1 MDLTTPPP
9 PESRPHNNGWR
20 SVSLVSWAGVLGA
33 VIAVAISSRT
43 TGRAVWWL
51 GPPANPANP
60 VFLVIPVALVV
71 LPLLAWYRR
80 HLFAHNI
87 DLACAVLLIL
97 ISFPDFA
104 DRPGSAVAMI
114 VVGLAALVQ
123 SIAVRVATRH
133 YR

>member
-1 MDLTTPPP
+1 
-9 PESRPHNNGWR
+9 
-20 SVSLVSWAGVLGA
+20 
-33 VIAVAISSRT
+33 
-43 TGRAVWWL
+43 
-51 GPPANPANP
+51 

-87 DLACAVLLIL
+87 DLVCAVLLIL